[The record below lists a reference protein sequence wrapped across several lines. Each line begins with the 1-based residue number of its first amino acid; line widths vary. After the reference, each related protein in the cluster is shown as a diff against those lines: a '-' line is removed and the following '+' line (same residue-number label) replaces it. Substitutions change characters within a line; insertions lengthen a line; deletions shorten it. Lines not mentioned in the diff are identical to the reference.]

1 MNAFVHHSAASTHTH
16 THTSGGD
23 DDDDMVMLMTAVVQ
37 EQADTRR
44 ATSGEGRGERNKT
57 HNATDI
63 SRGKKKWFQRE
74 VSFID
79 VRDTVGW

>member
-1 MNAFVHHSAASTHTH
+1 
-16 THTSGGD
+16 
-23 DDDDMVMLMTAVVQ
+23 MVMLMTAVVQ

-44 ATSGEGRGERNKT
+44 ATSGEGGKKQT